1 MHDEPPTIEE
11 HVSIE
16 AIERYH
22 AGNIGC
28 VESTLITRHLS
39 VCQWCAD
46 RSLATQ
52 RFVERLR
59 AGKIRNQ
66 KDEMRG

>member
-1 MHDEPPTIEE
+1 MHDEPPTIER

-16 AIERYH
+16 DIERYQ
-22 AGNIGC
+22 AGNVGS
-28 VESTLITRHLS
+28 VESALIGRHLM
-39 VCQWCAD
+39 VCQSCAD

-66 KDEMRG
+66 KDEMHR